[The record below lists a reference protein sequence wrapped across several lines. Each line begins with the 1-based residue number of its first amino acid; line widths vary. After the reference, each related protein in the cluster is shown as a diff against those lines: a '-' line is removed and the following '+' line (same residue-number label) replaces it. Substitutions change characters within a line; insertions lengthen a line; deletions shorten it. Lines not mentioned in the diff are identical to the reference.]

1 MEIGIARAVSCQIRT
16 LFQAGTLGGL
26 TDRQLL
32 ERFAMDPQETAEA
45 AFGVLLERHGPMVLC
60 VCRGVLD
67 DPLDAQDAF
76 QATFLVLVRRPAP
89 CGSATLSAPG
99 SIKSL
104 TARLAAPGRTRH
116 DGAGTSDGRR
126 RKRWHAESAN

>member
-1 MEIGIARAVSCQIRT
+1 MEIRRDGDVLSQIRT

-32 ERFAMDPQETAEA
+32 ERFAMHPHEAAEA
-45 AFGVLLERHGPMVLC
+45 AFGVLLERHGPMVLR
-60 VCRGVLD
+60 VAGGSWTTRSTPRTPSRPHSSFWL
-67 DPLDAQDAF
+67 
-76 QATFLVLVRRPAP
+76 RRPAP

-104 TARLAAPGRTRH
+104 TARLAAPGRTRQ